1 MAEHELISTQLNILA
16 VRLPAPAVD
25 ELADGLY
32 EAYETQLAEH
42 RDPDA
47 AAHLALAQFGDAD
60 TVTAAFIRHSPW
72 RRTALAL
79 LATGPLIG
87 ALWATTLITS
97 QAWDWPISTPVRVIY
112 GATLLTIV
120 LTLALSSRA
129 RTAYNRT
136 RWATATGAIG
146 LVILDALMLTA
157 IAILEPALSWP
168 LTLAVAASLIRAMT
182 TLRMIPALLAR

>member
-87 ALWATTLITS
+87 ALCESSRRVRTLMVLGPAS
-97 QAWDWPISTPVRVIY
+97 RRGLGVDGSGPVR
-112 GATLLTIV
+112 
-120 LTLALSSRA
+120 
-129 RTAYNRT
+129 
-136 RWATATGAIG
+136 
-146 LVILDALMLTA
+146 
-157 IAILEPALSWP
+157 
-168 LTLAVAASLIRAMT
+168 IR
-182 TLRMIPALLAR
+182 RG